1 MSQARPAPEKL
12 SDHIGDLARIFD
24 GDVLLPE
31 QIAALVDFHRRYLGH
46 LQVFAADFEF
56 AQSRSPG
63 PMALSLA
70 AAASMRFYRRL
81 TAPAPPIVDGPI
93 ADVEIPSTAT
103 LIDLDAYR
111 RPPAPPTG
119 GAA

>member
-1 MSQARPAPEKL
+1 MNHAQPASEKL
-12 SDHIGDLARIFD
+12 SDQIGALNRIFA
-24 GDVLLPE
+24 GDVLLPD
-31 QIAALVDFHRRYLGH
+31 QLADLVDFHRRYLKH

-63 PMALSLA
+63 PLALSLA
-70 AAASMRFYRRL
+70 AAASIRFYRRL
-81 TAPAPPIVDGPI
+81 QTPLPPIVD
-93 ADVEIPSTAT
+93 VEIPRSAQ

-111 RPPAPPTG
+111 RPAAPPATTPDG

>member
-31 QIAALVDFHRRYLGH
+31 QIAALVDFHRRYLRH

-81 TAPAPPIVDGPI
+81 TAPAAPI
-93 ADVEIPSTAT
+93 ADVETPSTAT